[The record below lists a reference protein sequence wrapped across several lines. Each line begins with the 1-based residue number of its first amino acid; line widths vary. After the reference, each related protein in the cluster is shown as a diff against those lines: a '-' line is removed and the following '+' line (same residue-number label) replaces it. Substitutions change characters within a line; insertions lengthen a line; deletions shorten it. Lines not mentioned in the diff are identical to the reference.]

1 MIRVIVVD
9 DSAYNRVSI
18 SKMLEN
24 HPDIKVIDTAAT
36 GEDAIHKIVRL
47 KPDVVTLDLEMEPM
61 DGFAVLRWINLNF
74 PIPVV
79 IVSSKSS
86 DRNIF
91 KALEM
96 GAVDFVAKPTGKA
109 SPALQQMEGELIL
122 KVLDASRANIIKKEE
137 PKTEITPPTYEPI
150 KKKNYEIIL
159 IGASTGGPPV
169 LQKIFSSIPKI
180 PLPIVVAQHMPPVFT
195 ALFAERLS
203 KISQMKFKEAE
214 MREELKE
221 GYVYIAP
228 GGKHTFLEKEGDKVY
243 LKLIGKKEEELYCPS
258 VNILFESAAKIYKEK
273 AIAILLTGMGD
284 DGAEGLL
291 KIKKEGGFT
300 IAESQDTAIIFGMP
314 GEAIRI
320 NAVERVLPSWQIP
333 SFLMELLQKNN

>member
-1 MIRVIVVD
+1 MIRVVVVD

-24 HPDIKVIDTAAT
+24 HPEIKVIDTAAT

-61 DGFAVLRWINLNF
+61 DGFAVLRWLRLNF

-86 DRNIF
+86 DKNIF

-122 KVLDASRANIIKKEE
+122 KVLNASRANVAKKEE
-137 PKTEITPPTYEPI
+137 PKEEPAPVYEPI
-150 KKKNYEIIL
+150 TKKNYEIIL

-169 LQKIFSSIPKI
+169 LQKIFSSIPV
-180 PLPIVVAQHMPPVFT
+180 LPVPVVVAQHMPPVFT
-195 ALFAERLS
+195 TLFAERLS

-214 MREELKE
+214 MKEELKA
-221 GYVYIAP
+221 GFVYIAP
-228 GGKHTFLEKEGDKVY
+228 GGKHSLLEKEGDKIY
-243 LKLIGKKEEELYCPS
+243 IKLISKREEELYCPS

-273 AIAILLTGMGD
+273 IIAVLLTGMGD

-291 KIKKEGGFT
+291 KIKNEGGFT
-300 IAESQDTAIIFGMP
+300 IAESQETAIIFGMP

-320 NAVERVLPSWQIP
+320 NAAERVLPSWQIP
-333 SFLMELLQKNN
+333 SFLIELLQKK

>member
-1 MIRVIVVD
+1 MIRVVVVD

-18 SKMLEN
+18 SKMLET
-24 HPDIKVIDTAAT
+24 HPEIKVIDTAAT

-61 DGFAVLRWINLNF
+61 DGFAVLRWLSLNF

-86 DRNIF
+86 DKNIF

-122 KVLDASRANIIKKEE
+122 KVLNASRANVAKKEE
-137 PKTEITPPTYEPI
+137 PKEEPVPVYEPI
-150 KKKNYEIIL
+150 TKKNYEIIL

-169 LQKIFSSIPKI
+169 LQKIFSSIPV
-180 PLPIVVAQHMPPVFT
+180 LPVPVVVAQHMPPVFT
-195 ALFAERLS
+195 TLFAERLS

-214 MREELKE
+214 MKEELKA
-221 GYVYIAP
+221 GFVYIAP
-228 GGKHTFLEKEGDKVY
+228 GGKHSLLEKEGDKIY
-243 LKLIGKKEEELYCPS
+243 IKLISKREEELYCPS

-273 AIAILLTGMGD
+273 IIAVLLTGMGD

-291 KIKKEGGFT
+291 KIKNEGGFT
-300 IAESQDTAIIFGMP
+300 IAESQETAIIFGMQ

-320 NAVERVLPSWQIP
+320 NAAERVLPSWQIP
-333 SFLMELLQKNN
+333 SFLIELLQKK